1 MPLQPAS
8 PAPGQQLTGTSQPD
22 TSLAHPQG
30 PRGRPERSVGEVNQ
44 RKAERRAE
52 IERRCLQ
59 LDPPIKATTLP
70 YMDAFNNAMQI
81 PMALNDNAWEVLKP
95 RLIAQHDAALKK
107 EEAFL
112 AINKNSQPPTEQRRK
127 NEEELKQAQALLER
141 QHNEAQRP
149 VREKLAAYADELIR
163 SDWNGGA
170 GVVKDNAPQFA
181 ADLLIYVRSK
191 FFEGVGESDD
201 LLQPR
206 TPFTPSRSLPGKTDQ
221 HLTLEDMKW
230 VYETKIK
237 PITQRYSKEIFLCG
251 ACDIDRKHY
260 ALDAVIQHYAAKHT
274 HQFSNG
280 TAVVYWKADWPSEP
294 PFDKK
299 PIRSPRNRPVDHNGV
314 SPMYQRDLGRP
325 HYTDSLFAMPEHTY
339 PSRSG
344 LVMTP
349 DVAYHPPVRYAASA
363 YSVDDEV
370 HQPGARLVPIQ
381 GTIAGT
387 QMYGSGAGYETYFVP
402 VSPASPAFSARGLAA
417 APYRGQTSD
426 AYQRPYPLHHYD
438 TMSPAGMNGYGP
450 QPISLIPA
458 TRLDH
463 RSLAQPGQ
471 PAGFHQIQVTEVARN
486 AREIWDDTDGIESLP
501 DSVRT
506 HVIIQHVVLR
516 FREKYTNEPTLT
528 LFTDALLSDSHMKPL
543 QTLDG
548 LFCKSCTVQDDS
560 INHSDDIRTEYK
572 LPDLLKHFQSSHME
586 SAIPPRT
593 PYTGLDI
600 PRPDWKF
607 DMVQLP
613 DERTIRELRRSPG
626 MTNYK
631 LNLITIVLS
640 RYFEY
645 RLPRLDGHPEDFR
658 PGISIP
664 KTNEIT
670 PLLPRPASP
679 SIPRDGARD
688 YTPLEVHETAL
699 GRAPLTTIQQHPRAE
714 EATEIPPDDEY
725 NPHDPHRPAAAR
737 LGPVLEYA
745 DEFKHAH
752 SGPRMPPDPRY
763 AYDDQVARP
772 PPYRLVPAAS
782 PRRRFYDS
790 QYYSHPDDQDPAP
803 RRGYLGNEHDLH
815 TRYVPTTSQYL
826 RKPIHDRELE
836 FDGDRDHEREQDPI
850 QQVKIEEHT
859 SPHASV
865 TGTTHFLNNYR
876 VDGDTE
882 LSSLPDRASN
892 NASSDRTGR
901 NHAGPRHLLDRLEA
915 QDRPGT
921 GVTSRKG
928 TPRKAVS
935 RGGAS
940 TRSRSPSVP
949 RDDARFPDAQ
959 RYLRNPAN
967 VSFDHEPPQQAQYSD
982 TRYLERPIYEDTLV
996 PQHYVPVSRYR
1007 ARSPG
1012 LAQQSMELRYVEA
1025 RPLPRYQYS
1034 DDDMYEQPGREYVQV
1049 MPRGGHAPQQIER
1062 RIVQNNFPE
1071 YVEPDGRYGHAVDER
1086 NSRAYHEAP
1095 PPPRREVRYNP
1106 YDDRRPYQ

>member
-8 PAPGQQLTGTSQPD
+8 PAPGQQPTGYSQPSS
-22 TSLAHPQG
+22 SLAQPQG

-95 RLIAQHDAALKK
+95 RLIAQHDAALRK
-107 EEAFL
+107 EEDFL
-112 AINKNSQPPTEQRRK
+112 ATHKNSQPSTEQRRK
-127 NEEELKQAQALLER
+127 NEEELKQAQTLLER

-149 VREKLAAYADELIR
+149 VREKLATYADELIR
-163 SDWNGGA
+163 SDWNGGT

-181 ADLLIYVRSK
+181 ADLLIYVRRK
-191 FFEGVGESDD
+191 FFESFEESDD
-201 LLQPR
+201 LLQSR

-280 TAVVYWKADWPSEP
+280 TAVVYWKAEWPLEP

-299 PIRSPRNRPVDHNGV
+299 PIRSPRNRPIDHIGV
-314 SPMYQRDLGRP
+314 SPMYQRDIGRP
-325 HYTDSLFAMPEHTY
+325 HYADSLYAMPEHTY

-349 DVAYHPPVRYAASA
+349 DIAHRPPVRYAASA

-370 HQPGARLVPIQ
+370 HLPRARLIPIQ
-381 GTIAGT
+381 GNIPGP
-387 QMYGSGAGYETYFVP
+387 QIYGSGAGYETYFVP
-402 VSPASPAFSARGLAA
+402 VSPASPAFSARGLTAG
-417 APYRGQTSD
+417 PYRGQTTD

-438 TMSPAGMNGYGP
+438 PATMSPVGMNGYGP
-450 QPISLIPA
+450 QPISLVPA
-458 TRLDH
+458 KRLDH
-463 RSLAQPGQ
+463 RVLTQPGH

-506 HVIIQHVVLR
+506 HVVIHHVVLR

-528 LFTDALLSDSHMKPL
+528 LFTDALLNDSLMKPL

-548 LFCKSCTVQDDS
+548 LVCKSCTVQDDS
-560 INHSDDIRTEYK
+560 VNYSDHIRIRYK

-613 DERTIRELRRSPG
+613 DERTIRELRRAPG

-631 LNLITIVLS
+631 LTLIATVLS
-640 RYFEY
+640 TYFEGS
-645 RLPRLDGHPEDFR
+645 LPRLDGNPEEFR
-658 PGISIP
+658 RDVSIP
-664 KTNEIT
+664 TANEIT
-670 PLLPRPASP
+670 PLLTRPASP
-679 SIPRDGARD
+679 SIPRDDARE
-688 YTPLEVHETAL
+688 YTPLDLHETSL
-699 GRAPLTTIQQHPRAE
+699 GRAPVTTIQHHPRAE
-714 EATEIPPDDEY
+714 LATEVPLDNEY
-725 NPHDPHRPAAAR
+725 DPHRPAGAR
-737 LGPVLEYA
+737 LGPILEYA
-745 DEFKHAH
+745 GDFKQAH
-752 SGPRMPPDPRY
+752 SKPSELPDPRY
-763 AYDDQVARP
+763 TYHERAAPP
-772 PPYRLVPAAS
+772 PPYRLAS
-782 PRRRFYDS
+782 TVSPKRRFYES
-790 QYYSHPDDQDPAP
+790 EYYSHPHDVGLAP
-803 RRGYLGNEHDLH
+803 RRRYAGDEHDIH
-815 TRYVPTTSQYL
+815 MRYVATASQYL
-826 RKPIHDRELE
+826 RRPTRDRDLE
-836 FDGDRDHEREQDPI
+836 FDADRDHERAQDPI

-865 TGTTHFLNNYR
+865 TGTTHFLNSFR
-876 VDGDTE
+876 VDGDPE
-882 LSSLPDRASN
+882 VSSLPDRASN

-949 RDDARFPDAQ
+949 GDEARYPEAQ
-959 RYLRNPAN
+959 KYLRNPAN
-967 VSFDHEPPQQAQYSD
+967 VAFDHEPPQQAQYSD
-982 TRYLERPIYEDTLV
+982 TRYLERPLYENTLL
-996 PQHYVPVSRYR
+996 PQHYIPVSRYR
-1007 ARSPG
+1007 ARSPSLG
-1012 LAQQSMELRYVEA
+1012 QQSMELRYVEA
-1025 RPLPRYQYS
+1025 QPLPRYQYS
-1034 DDDMYEQPGREYVQV
+1034 DDDLYEQPGREYVQV

-1062 RIVQNNFPE
+1062 RIVQNDFPE
-1071 YVEPDGRYGHAVDER
+1071 YVQPDGRYGHAVDER
-1086 NSRAYHEAP
+1086 NGRAYHEAP
-1095 PPPRREVRYNP
+1095 PPPRRQVRYDP